1 MTYYDLFLENI
12 IHHYF
17 KEKSMFL
24 WDLDH
29 CDICFKRVWYLVSN
43 TKGTTE
49 VKGVQGECNEKG
61 IWAQI
66 GRK

>member
-29 CDICFKRVWYLVSN
+29 CDICFKRV
-43 TKGTTE
+43 
-49 VKGVQGECNEKG
+49 
-61 IWAQI
+61 
-66 GRK
+66 